1 MTEAIKSKVA
11 RVLNSREIVIAAGSE
26 DGVSVGMYFD
36 VLDPKGEDI
45 RDPDTQE
52 VLGSVDR
59 PKVRVRVTKVQG
71 RLAVASTFK
80 KEQINI
86 GGVNDGAGLSSLAS
100 IGLLGR
106 SLMPPKFVTKYET
119 LKTDEKTWEDLE
131 ESQSYVKT
139 GDPVLQVKQPVDPS
153 EVENVS

>member
-1 MTEAIKSKVA
+1 MTEAIRSKVA

-26 DGVSVGMYFD
+26 QGVRVGMYFD

-45 RDPDTQE
+45 RDPDTGE
-52 VLGSVDR
+52 ILGSIDR
-59 PKVRVRVTKVQG
+59 PKVRVRVSKVQD

-86 GGVNDGAGLSSLAS
+86 GGVAKGTDLASLAS
-100 IGLLGR
+100 FGILGR
-106 SLMPPKFVTKYET
+106 SLMPPKYVTKYET
-119 LKTDEKTWEDLE
+119 LKTDEKTWEDLDE
-131 ESQSYVKT
+131 AQSYVKT
-139 GDPVLQVKQPVDPS
+139 GDPVLQVDQPVDVS